1 VTAFRMLETR
11 EYGGLVPML
20 ATEPESLDAVRIE
33 LLDTMRCWE
42 EESLCASWTDDTP
55 WWLWKCAHQPAAD
68 DQRRWCWGCD
78 DPSDAERAELRRLA
92 DAAGGWWVWLDHP
105 TESFRPAE
113 CPCDECEAE
122 RNWNHSGL
130 RFVPLDVWRAA
141 VALGDERAAKSMLA
155 EHLASQVGT

>member
-1 VTAFRMLETR
+1 
-11 EYGGLVPML
+11 ML
-20 ATEPESLDAVRIE
+20 ATEPESL
-33 LLDTMRCWE
+33 
-42 EESLCASWTDDTP
+42 DTP
-55 WWLWKCAHQPAAD
+55 WWLWKCAHQPVASD
-68 DQRRWCWGCD
+68 TRRWYWGCDDAVRIELLDTMHCWEEESLRASWTD

-105 TESFRPAE
+105 IESFRPAE
-113 CPCDECEAE
+113 CPCDECKAE